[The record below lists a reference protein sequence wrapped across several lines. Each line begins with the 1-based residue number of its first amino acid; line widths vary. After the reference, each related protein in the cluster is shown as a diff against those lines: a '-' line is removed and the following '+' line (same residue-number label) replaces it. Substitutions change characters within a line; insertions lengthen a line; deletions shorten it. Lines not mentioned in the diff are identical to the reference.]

1 MSLWTYQRNTVWT
14 SEVSLW
20 EEATHIHPDVGDAL
34 YGLGDALRFADRHEE
49 ADREFQTSIQK
60 DPEYWDA
67 YNNLGLVR
75 IQMNDVEG
83 AITAWEILLK
93 ENSSYCKAHNNLG
106 LLAARMGQWQDSL
119 RISHRLSHIVPKY
132 YCSLWARGNLL

>member
-1 MSLWTYQRNTVWT
+1 MVW
-14 SEVSLW
+14 EMLFVLQI
-20 EEATHIHPDVGDAL
+20 AMKKQNGH
-34 YGLGDALRFADRHEE
+34 
-49 ADREFQTSIQK
+49 FQTSIQK

-83 AITAWEILLK
+83 AITAWETLLK

-119 RISHRLSHIVPKY
+119 RNFTSTLTYCPKI
-132 YCSLWARGNLL
+132 LLLIMG